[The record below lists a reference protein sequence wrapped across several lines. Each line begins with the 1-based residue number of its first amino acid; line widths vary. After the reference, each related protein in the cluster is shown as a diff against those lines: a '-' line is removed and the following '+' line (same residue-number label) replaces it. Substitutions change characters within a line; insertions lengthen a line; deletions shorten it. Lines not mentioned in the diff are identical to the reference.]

1 MSLQGS
7 GDAMSVHFSQ
17 NMNMVSDEEDKEV
30 EPLASYNQIAACAA
44 SVYHA
49 LGSSYNENMY
59 HQGLLHELHHFNI
72 SHETEKVIP
81 VLYRR
86 KQIGV
91 VRADIIV
98 QNNMVVELK
107 CVAKVTSAHY
117 EQALRYA
124 QLLGLDHAIVINF
137 PTTSD
142 AHLQISAF
150 AHNVWVKIDPVYL
163 NTQQ

>member
-1 MSLQGS
+1 MSVQGS
-7 GDAMSVHFSQ
+7 GDIMSVHVSP
-17 NMNMVSDEEDKEV
+17 NMHKVSCEEDREM
-30 EPLASYNQIAACAA
+30 ESLASYDQIAAYAA
-44 SVYHA
+44 SVYA
-49 LGSSYNENMY
+49 GLGSSYNEKIY
-59 HQGLLHELHHFNI
+59 HQGLLQKLHYFNI

-98 QNNMVVELK
+98 QNHMVVELK

-124 QLLGLDHAIVINF
+124 QLLGLNHAILINV

-142 AHLQISAF
+142 AHLQIFAF
-150 AHNVWVKIDPVYL
+150 VQNAWVTIVPVYP
-163 NTQQ
+163 NMQQ